1 MGASVKLVRAGGMEC
16 VVRAQISRMFAYEAP
31 EVGQDDVVMA
41 ADVDA
46 FVMSEKVTLPLRRD
60 RKIWEAIQLL
70 KIIRANFLS
79 GSKAIFGPFLMLS
92 VWLLKQLLPVS
103 FTQGWSLYRKYMSA
117 TLTPVVLY

>member
-70 KIIRANFLS
+70 KIIRS
-79 GSKAIFGPFLMLS
+79 GSKAIFGPFLTLS
-92 VWLLKQLLPVS
+92 VRLLKLLITVS
-103 FTQGWSLYRKYMSA
+103 FTQGWSRYRKYMSA
-117 TLTPVVLY
+117 TLTPIVLY

>member
-1 MGASVKLVRAGGMEC
+1 MEC

-79 GSKAIFGPFLMLS
+79 GSKAIFGPFFDAFGMALEAAY
-92 VWLLKQLLPVS
+92 
-103 FTQGWSLYRKYMSA
+103 TCILYT
-117 TLTPVVLY
+117 TLVGPTLI